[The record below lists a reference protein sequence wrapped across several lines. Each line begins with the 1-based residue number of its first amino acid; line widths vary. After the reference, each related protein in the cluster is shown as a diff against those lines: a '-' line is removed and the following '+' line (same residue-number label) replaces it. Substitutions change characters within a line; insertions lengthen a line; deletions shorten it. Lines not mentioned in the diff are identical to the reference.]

1 MREPEHP
8 RAGQPAKWAVRRV
21 VIAAALVP
29 VVWAIA
35 LTGGQLIETLPLLGN
50 GGRGNW
56 AVGNWTL
63 LGMVAT
69 SALFWGWAAG
79 WLVDLK
85 PRGRLKVALG
95 IGVLSP
101 FLAPLIVFLLT
112 SPLVVLGLGWPGLQ
126 EITGVAFVAAVAPL
140 FVPLLTIP
148 VGLAMGFLAWWLLR
162 GHYRP
167 AAKPVRVRG

>member
-1 MREPEHP
+1 MREAKHP

-21 VIAAALVP
+21 VIVAALVP
-29 VVWAIA
+29 VVWAAA
-35 LTGGQLIETLPLLGN
+35 LTGGQLVETLPP
-50 GGRGNW
+50 RGNW
-56 AVGNWTL
+56 ALGNWTL
-63 LGMVAT
+63 FGMVAT
-69 SALFWGWAAG
+69 STLFWGWAAG

-112 SPLVVLGLGWPGLQ
+112 SPLVVLGIGLPGLPQ
-126 EITGVAFVAAVAPL
+126 IPAIAFVAAVAPL
-140 FVPLLTIP
+140 FIPLLTIP